1 MNPQTST
8 TKDPISLVATTAY
21 NRDLLAHVTPAKYRA
36 DVDGLRA
43 LAVSLVVLYHAFPT
57 LVPGGFIGVD
67 IFFVIS
73 GFLISGIIFE
83 KTQRGTFSFTDF
95 YVRRIRR
102 IFPSLTLVLFATLL
116 FGWFS
121 LLPDELTRLGKH
133 VYQGALFIA
142 NFTLFKEAGYFDP
155 SAELKPLL
163 HLWSLGIEEQ
173 FYIVFPLL
181 VWLLAWMS
189 RKWQQGKQHATN
201 PSTHGSLWLVAILLL
216 GSFAWNLLTLTRD
229 PVFTFYMPVTRF
241 WELLMGSVLAWVT
254 LNVSGFKSEFQA
266 KPTVLNHALST
277 LGVVTLGV
285 GLYVIDTAKPFPGV
299 YALFP
304 LLGTTCL
311 IAAGEQAWINRRILA
326 QPWVVFLGMVSY
338 PLYLWHWPL
347 LSYARIVN
355 AGEVA
360 VGLRVMLVALGV
372 FLAWLTHAYWERPFR
387 FGKTKVVLRVGVL
400 VSLMVLVAVAGRVIY
415 KSDPTTEYL
424 WVPRKG
430 VDLTVSQSQA
440 WMQSQDGWLFLGNAY
455 DRSVD
460 KARGL
465 KQPEFKTIEQLAT
478 QLKSVMAVVDPVR
491 TQVVFMMGP
500 NKETVYPE
508 RYPYQQPWFVSE
520 GYQSRQYYGA
530 KALKLL
536 EGFHIPNI
544 PIIDPTPE
552 LWAAKAGLAASESL
566 YYRTDSHWNVRGAY
580 VGYSGVMRQFGLKP
594 IEARFQP
601 LPFEEGDIAEM
612 IGKKSILNAEEG
624 DNWKPEFTHPS
635 AMERI
640 VDTQAKKT
648 PYGDVGVVK
657 NSQAP
662 YQKVIWVIGDSFT
675 RGMRPLLEQS
685 FAEVHYLGHISD
697 LLLNQGQPVLL
708 EKFKALPAPD
718 LILFIRVERTL

>member
-8 TKDPISLVATTAY
+8 TKDPISLVATKAY
-21 NRDLLAHVTPAKYRA
+21 NHDLLAHVTPAKYRA

-43 LAVSLVVLYHAFPT
+43 LAVSLVVLYHAFPA
-57 LVPGGFIGVD
+57 LLPGGFIGVD

-102 IFPSLTLVLFATLL
+102 IFPSLTLILFATLL

-189 RKWQQGKQHATN
+189 RKWQQGKQNASH
-201 PSTHGSLWLVAILLL
+201 PSTYGSLWLVAILLL

-229 PVFTFYMPVTRF
+229 PVFTFYMPMTRF
-241 WELLMGSVLAWVT
+241 WELLMGSVLAWLT

-266 KPTVLNHALST
+266 KPTFINHALST

-285 GLYVIDTAKPFPGV
+285 GLYVIDTAKPFPGF

-311 IAAGEQAWINRRILA
+311 IAAGEQAWINRWMLA
-326 QPWVVFLGMVSY
+326 RPWVVFLGMISY

-372 FLAWLTHAYWERPFR
+372 FLAWLTYAYWERLFR
-387 FGKTKVVLRVGVL
+387 FGKTKVMLRVGVL
-400 VSLMVLVAVAGRVIY
+400 VSLMVLVAVTGRVIY
-415 KSDPTTEYL
+415 KSDITTEHL

-430 VDLTVSQSQA
+430 VDLTL
-440 WMQSQDGWLFLGNAY
+440 MQSVAWISGKEGWLFLGNAQNQT
-455 DRSVD
+455 VE

-465 KQPEFKTIEQLAT
+465 KQPDERTLKHMVQQLG
-478 QLKSVMAVVDPVR
+478 SVMSVIDTNR
-491 TQVVFMMGP
+491 THVAFLLGP
-500 NKETVYPE
+500 NKSTVYPE
-508 RYPYQQPWFVSE
+508 YFPYSQPWFVDD
-520 GYQSRQYYGA
+520 GYQSHHYYGA
-530 KALKLL
+530 KALDYLRISA
-536 EGFHIPNI
+536 HPNLVI
-544 PIIDPTPE
+544 YDPTPD
-552 LWAAKAGLAASESL
+552 LWKAKEALASNETL
-566 YYRTDSHWNVRGAY
+566 YYRTDSHWNARGAFVAY
-580 VGYSGVMRQFGLKP
+580 QGLMTQLRLEPIGVTFT
-594 IEARFQP
+594 A
-601 LPFEEGDIAEM
+601 LPFQKGDLADM
-612 IGKKSILNAEEG
+612 VGKSFPVSTQVG
-624 DNWKPEFTHPS
+624 DNWEANLGTMGAIIKDVHS
-635 AMERI
+635 A
-640 VDTQAKKT
+640 VKKT
-648 PYGDVGVVK
+648 PFGEVGVVRNPAAVHK
-657 NSQAP
+657 
-662 YQKVIWVIGDSFT
+662 KVLWVVGDSFT
-675 RGMRPLLEQS
+675 QALRPYFNQT

-697 LLLNQGQPVLL
+697 LLLNRDEP
-708 EKFKALPAPD
+708 ALMKMLKDYPNPD
-718 LILFIRVERTL
+718 VIVFIRVERAL